1 MCNFNR
7 RLYHTNLNILIRF
20 WAYICI
26 GRIYEE
32 ENSLKRCFIAFEKG
46 EEIAMEQYMIEYVE

>member
-1 MCNFNR
+1 MWNFNK
-7 RLYHTNLNILIRF
+7 RLYHINLNILIRF

-26 GRIYEE
+26 GRINEE
-32 ENSLKRCFIAFEKG
+32 ENSMKKMFYRFEKG